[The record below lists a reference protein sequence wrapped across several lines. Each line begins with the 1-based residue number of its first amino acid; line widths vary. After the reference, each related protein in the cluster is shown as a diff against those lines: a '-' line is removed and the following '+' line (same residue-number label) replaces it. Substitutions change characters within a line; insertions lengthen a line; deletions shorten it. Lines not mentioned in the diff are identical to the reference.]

1 MSMSNALANEIASNS
16 DESAEYVE
24 TSSGKWEVVIGLEV
38 HAQVI
43 SESKLFSSAST
54 KFGAAPNEHVS
65 FVDAALPGV
74 LPVLNSFC
82 VDQAIKTGLGL
93 NAHINLVSRFDR
105 KNYFYADLPQGY
117 QISQY
122 KYPIISGG
130 YIDLEKPNGSVRR
143 VNLERIH
150 IEQDAGKS
158 IHDQHPTQSF
168 IDLNRAGV
176 ALMEIVTKPDMRSAE
191 EVTAFMQKLRAIL
204 RYLKTCDGNMDEGS
218 MRADVNISLHRPGEP
233 YGTRA
238 EIKNVNSFKFIAA
251 AIAFEIRRQI
261 EILESGGTVDQETRL
276 FDTKTGETR
285 TMRSKED
292 AQDYRYF
299 PEPDLPPL
307 VLTEERI
314 ERIRK
319 TIPELPDAKAKRLQ
333 SELGLP
339 HYDAGL
345 IAAESEVADYYENA
359 LSKGTKDKCCESEEQ
374 RKEFAKLLSNWML
387 VDLFSFLNKYEKDIT
402 ESKVSAENLAQLVK
416 LIVTDVISGKIAKEV
431 LEIMWETGKTPIQ
444 IVEEKG
450 LQQITSA
457 DAIENIAKEV
467 LAENVDKVEQY
478 KAGKDKLFG
487 FFVGQTMKKTEG
499 KANPKLLN
507 EVLKKLLNS

>member
-1 MSMSNALANEIASNS
+1 MSEEKYI
-16 DESAEYVE
+16 E
-24 TSSGKWEVVIGLEV
+24 TATGKWEAVIGLEV

-43 SESKLFSSAST
+43 SESKLFSSSST
-54 KFGAAPNEHVS
+54 KFGAAPNENVS

-93 NAHINLVSRFDR
+93 NGTVNLVSRFDR

-130 YIDLEKPNGSVRR
+130 YIDIETADGSVRR

-158 IHDQHPTQSF
+158 IHDQSPTKSF
-168 IDLNRAGV
+168 IDLNRAGIT
-176 ALMEIVTKPDMRSAE
+176 LMEIVTKPDMRSAE
-191 EVTAFMQKLRAIL
+191 EVTVFLQKLRAIL
-204 RYLKTCDGNMDEGS
+204 RYLKTCDGNMEEGS
-218 MRADVNISLHRPGEP
+218 MRADVNVSIHRPGEA

-238 EIKNVNSFKFIAA
+238 EVKNVNSFKFIAA
-251 AIAFEIRRQI
+251 AIDFEIERQI
-261 EILESGGTVDQETRL
+261 GILESGGTVDQETRL
-276 FDTKTGETR
+276 FDTASGQTR
-285 TMRSKED
+285 VMRSKED

-319 TIPELPDAKAKRLQ
+319 TIPELPDAKTARLQ
-333 SELGLP
+333 REFDLP
-339 HYDAGL
+339 HYDAAL
-345 IAAESEVADYYENA
+345 ISAESETADYYERA
-359 LSKGTKDKCCESEEQ
+359 LDSVKSPTKD
-374 RKEFAKLLSNWML
+374 FAKMLANWML
-387 VDLFSFLNKYEKDIT
+387 GELFSCLNKSGKSIS
-402 ESKVSAENLAQLVK
+402 ESNISAENLAELVN
-416 LIVTDVISGKIAKEV
+416 LIKTDVISGKIAKEV
-431 LEIMWETGKTPIQ
+431 LELMWESGKSPAQ

-450 LQQITSA
+450 LKQITSA
-457 DAIENIAKEV
+457 DAIEEVAKQV
-467 LAENVDKVEQY
+467 LAENTDKVAEY
-478 KAGKDKLFG
+478 KSGKDKLFG

-499 KANPKLLN
+499 KANPNILNEILRKLLEN
-507 EVLKKLLNS
+507 

>member
-1 MSMSNALANEIASNS
+1 MSEEKYI
-16 DESAEYVE
+16 E
-24 TSSGKWEVVIGLEV
+24 TATGKWEAVIGLEV

-43 SESKLFSSAST
+43 SESKLFSSSST
-54 KFGAAPNEHVS
+54 KFGAAPNENVS

-93 NAHINLVSRFDR
+93 NGTVNLVSRFDR

-130 YIDLEKPNGSVRR
+130 YIDIEKADGSIRR

-158 IHDQHPTQSF
+158 IHDQSPTKSF
-168 IDLNRAGV
+168 IDLNRAGIT
-176 ALMEIVTKPDMRSAE
+176 LMEIVTKPDMRSAE
-191 EVTAFMQKLRAIL
+191 EVTVFLQKLRAIL
-204 RYLKTCDGNMDEGS
+204 RYLKTCDGNMEEGS
-218 MRADVNISLHRPGEP
+218 MRADVNVSIHRPGEA

-238 EIKNVNSFKFIAA
+238 EVKNVNSFKFIAA
-251 AIAFEIRRQI
+251 AIDFEIERQI
-261 EILESGGTVDQETRL
+261 GILESGGTVDQETRL
-276 FDTKTGETR
+276 FDTASGQTR
-285 TMRSKED
+285 VMRSKED

-319 TIPELPDAKAKRLQ
+319 TIPELPDAKTARLQ
-333 SELGLP
+333 REFDLP
-339 HYDAGL
+339 HYDAAL
-345 IAAESEVADYYENA
+345 ISAESETADYYERA
-359 LSKGTKDKCCESEEQ
+359 LDSVKSPTKD
-374 RKEFAKLLSNWML
+374 FAKMLANWML
-387 VDLFSFLNKYEKDIT
+387 GELFSCLNKSGKSIS
-402 ESKVSAENLAQLVK
+402 ESNISAENLAELVN
-416 LIVTDVISGKIAKEV
+416 LIKTDVISGKIAKEV
-431 LEIMWETGKTPIQ
+431 LELMWESGKSPAQ

-450 LQQITSA
+450 LKQITSA
-457 DAIENIAKEV
+457 DAIEEVAKQV
-467 LAENVDKVEQY
+467 LAENTDKVAEY
-478 KAGKDKLFG
+478 KSGKDKLFG

-499 KANPKLLN
+499 KANPKILN
-507 EVLKKLLNS
+507 EILRKLLEN